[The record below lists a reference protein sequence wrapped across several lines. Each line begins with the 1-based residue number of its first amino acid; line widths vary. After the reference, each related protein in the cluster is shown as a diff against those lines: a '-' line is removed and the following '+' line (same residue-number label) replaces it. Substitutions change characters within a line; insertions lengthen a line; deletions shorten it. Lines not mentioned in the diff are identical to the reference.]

1 MSNESTS
8 TAMATTEAPTRPAL
22 SAEAQARVEER
33 RLQNAMATAIR
44 GATWSKDLSAAG
56 ARALAEYCRQN
67 RLDPIRHVEVLGG
80 RIYLN
85 AELYRER
92 AMPLIQA
99 GVVKCDEPDF
109 INADARLDELAK
121 QGDTWAKEESSRR
134 LRLRIQHNVPEKAVA
149 ACLFRITLV
158 ESGMTV
164 VGVNWCGGGVRQRDP
179 VGDSEPTKTAQTR
192 AERRAWTRVAE
203 VLPSYGRQFE
213 AMQASAESV
222 SETLVGEIEDMEA
235 DARALQ
241 ATPAIATPANGYGV
255 SAVEDVVELD
265 LSHEDAA

>member
-8 TAMATTEAPTRPAL
+8 TAVATTEPTNRRAL
-22 SAEAQARVEER
+22 LDAEARARIEER

-44 GATWSKDLSAAG
+44 GATWSKDLSAEG
-56 ARALAEYCRQN
+56 ARAVAEYCRQN

-99 GVVKCDEPDF
+99 GIVRCDEPDF

-121 QGDTWAKEESSRR
+121 AGDDWAKGETARR

-213 AMQASAESV
+213 AMASSAESV
-222 SETLVGEIEDMEA
+222 SETLVAEIQEIDA
-235 DARALQ
+235 DNRALH
-241 ATPAIATPANGYGV
+241 AAPPVASPSNGYGIG
-255 SAVEDVVELD
+255 SSEDVTELD
-265 LSHEDAA
+265 LSSEAA